1 MKQTAK
7 TVSPMSNEGRNAYVI
22 EHLTNAMLKLL
33 RDKPLGEISISELIE
48 EAGVGRASF
57 YRNFEDKAD
66 ILKAYLNKIFHEWV
80 DEYEK
85 SPERP
90 LSEQL
95 RTLFAHFEKYRD
107 FYTLLNDR
115 GLLWLLK
122 DVVVWIFGPKP
133 EHSQER
139 RIPGLTLPTSSMAG
153 LRFGSSGGC
162 RNPQK
167 RLRRFSNHRG
177 FNGF

>member
-1 MKQTAK
+1 MRQNPQN
-7 TVSPMSNEGRNAYVI
+7 VSPMSNEGRNAYVI

-133 EHSQER
+133 EHSQVEAYSR
-139 RIPGLTLPTSSMAG
+139 AYAAYVLYGWIEVW
-153 LRFGSSGGC
+153 F
-162 RNPQK
+162 Q
-167 RLRRFSNHRG
+167 RG
-177 FNGF
+177 MQESAEEIAALFKSQGF